1 MTLAVLTPREASIFE
16 CVCDTVVAPAAALP
30 PVRDTDA
37 VRFFDSWLA
46 RAPRPNR
53 VALRGLLNLA
63 EVTPR
68 LRGFR
73 HGLRA
78 LPERERE
85 RLLFELERAARP
97 RIRQLVKLLKGMT
110 FLSYYGDDRVM
121 RRLGYDAEERV
132 RRARELRAR
141 EGRP

>member
-1 MTLAVLTPREASIFE
+1 MSLAVLTPREASIFE
-16 CVCDTVVAPAAALP
+16 CVCDTVVAPEPALP
-30 PVRDTDA
+30 PVRETDA
-37 VRFFDSWLA
+37 VEFFDSWLA

-53 VALRGLLNLA
+53 AALRGLLNLA

-73 HGLRA
+73 RGLRA
-78 LPERERE
+78 LPEGQRA
-85 RLLFELERAARP
+85 RLLLELEKASRP
-97 RIRQLVKLLKGMT
+97 RIRQLTKLLKGMT
-110 FLSYYGDDRVM
+110 LLSYYGDDGVM
-121 RRLGYDAEERV
+121 RRIGYDPDERI